1 MRKMTTVLHLIRNLD
16 NSTPRAGVPTK
27 LKPRRQRRQEMR
39 DRDRAAKLNAK

>member
-1 MRKMTTVLHLIRNLD
+1 MTNTISLIKEID
-16 NSTPRAGVPTK
+16 NPSIATRPKSQR

>member
-1 MRKMTTVLHLIRNLD
+1 MTNALTLVKVLD
-16 NSTPRAGVPTK
+16 TPPTTPRTKREK